1 MQWQEL
7 PALVAHFRR
16 KLATMTRLG
25 VCDLTPFLLK
35 VFFLLPVSSFRAV
48 EIGAEAGSTKCRA
61 ASLRETGVH
70 DM

>member
-25 VCDLTPFLLK
+25 ECDLTPFLLISF
-35 VFFLLPVSSFRAV
+35 VFSFFV
-48 EIGAEAGSTKCRA
+48 FIAGVFVQSR
-61 ASLRETGVH
+61 
-70 DM
+70 